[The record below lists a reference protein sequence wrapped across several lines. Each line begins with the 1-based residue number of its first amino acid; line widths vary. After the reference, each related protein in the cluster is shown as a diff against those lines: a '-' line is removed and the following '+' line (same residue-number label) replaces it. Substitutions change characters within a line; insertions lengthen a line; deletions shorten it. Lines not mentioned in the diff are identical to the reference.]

1 MIDERLKGLQVR
13 LTAMRELYSEL
24 EKTIEDQETKDYFL
38 SLTKNWLSDIE
49 QLLKQTEQWTVEAA
63 SFTLTLA
70 ERHLLKVKQAVAK
83 YGPKIRIY
91 GG

>member
-1 MIDERLKGLQVR
+1 MTDERVKGLQVR
-13 LTAMRELYSEL
+13 LAAMKELFSEL
-24 EKTIEDQETKDYFL
+24 DRTIEDQEAKDYLFGL
-38 SLTKNWLSDIE
+38 AKNWLGDVE
-49 QLLKQTEQWTVEAA
+49 ALLKHTEQWRIEAA